1 MMQNVKTVSKILF
14 YVTRFLAI
22 LYFSISAHSII
33 SLLTKWS
40 LTTKDDGK
48 YFQICYPFTQK
59 PFLVGNNNLGY
70 MIFNFLLPLSLYG
83 LFFLLVSNVFKVF
96 FQPKLFTL
104 NGIKHLK
111 WFYLANL
118 ILPSLSVLLASIFT
132 NEVEDPFE
140 FLIMIH
146 FILGVF
152 AYFLSAIFNQGLSLQ
167 NEQDLY
173 I

>member
-1 MMQNVKTVSKILF
+1 MQNVKTVSKILF

-33 SLLTKWS
+33 ALITDWS
-40 LTTKDDGK
+40 LTTKDNGK

-59 PFLVGNNNLGY
+59 PFLVGENNLGY

-83 LFFLLVSNVFKVF
+83 LFFLLVSNIFKVF

-111 WFYLANL
+111 RFYLGNL

-132 NEVEDPFE
+132 NKVEDPFE

-152 AYFLSAIFNQGLSLQ
+152 TYFLAAIFNQGLSLQ

>member
-1 MMQNVKTVSKILF
+1 MQNVKTVSKILF

-22 LYFSISAHSII
+22 LYFSISAHSTIALI
-33 SLLTKWS
+33 TKWS
-40 LTTKDDGK
+40 LTTKNNGR
-48 YFQICYPFTQK
+48 YFQIFYPFTQK
-59 PFLVGNNNLGY
+59 PFLVGDNNLGY

-83 LFFLLVSNVFKVF
+83 LFFLLASNVFKVF

-111 WFYLANL
+111 RFYLGNL
-118 ILPSLSVLLASIFT
+118 VFPSLTVLLASIFT
-132 NEVEDPFE
+132 NNVEDPAE

-146 FILGVF
+146 FILGIF
-152 AYFLSAIFNQGLSLQ
+152 AYFLAAIFKQGFSLQ